1 MIPDENI
8 KIVFFSSRMVQDCV
22 YKYMYAQRM
31 PQDCRILIPWLSV
44 SCHGLVMHY
53 ILYWIVTLSI
63 HYSLSPKNGSKKLG
77 NATKLLTDT
86 PILIILIDFKVR
98 NYRHGADIVNIM
110 LNRLG
115 RSDARFSLRSH
126 TTNSIYYTLLC

>member
-53 ILYWIVTLSI
+53 ILYWIVTLSMYVNSI
-63 HYSLSPKNGSKKLG
+63 RIWVRRMGQKSWEMQQNYSQTLQFWLF
-77 NATKLLTDT
+77 LLILKSVTTDT
-86 PILIILIDFKVR
+86 AP
-98 NYRHGADIVNIM
+98 
-110 LNRLG
+110 
-115 RSDARFSLRSH
+115 
-126 TTNSIYYTLLC
+126 TL